1 MENLILLNFLESIL
15 GSSSKGSGTNRK
27 FKCPFHDSSTL
38 DKKKLEIDIQTDK
51 NGYNLGHCWVCG
63 AKFKTIRSLLWK
75 LNANKDK
82 FDKLDTI
89 VVRSESDKNENEKFN
104 GLLPDEYV
112 FLPDADPRNIIVKHA
127 RHYLKKR
134 GITEDDIFRYQI
146 GFCDDGPYAE
156 RIIIPSYDIKGNINF
171 FVGRS
176 FDSESRMKYKFP
188 MVSRDIIPFEMY
200 INWDLPIIL
209 CEGGFDM
216 IAIKRNVIPLLGKE
230 IGNNLKKKLILS
242 KVKSI
247 YVVLDNDALK
257 TALEHCSDL
266 LSYGKEVFLIIPE
279 GGKDPSE
286 MGFDKF
292 TKLIQQ
298 AKPLNFS
305 TILKL
310 KASI

>member
-1 MENLILLNFLESIL
+1 MENPILLNFLESIL
-15 GSSSKGSGTNRK
+15 GSSVRGTGTNRK
-27 FKCPFHDSSTL
+27 FKCPFHASSTL
-38 DKKKLEIDIQTDK
+38 DKKKLEIDLETDS

-63 AKFKTIRSLLWK
+63 EKFKTIRSLLWK

-89 VVRSESDKNENEKFN
+89 VIRGKNEKNEHEKFN

-112 FLPDADPRNIIVKHA
+112 FLPDADSRNIIVKHA

-146 GFCDDGPYAE
+146 GYCDDGPYAE
-156 RIIIPSYDIKGNINF
+156 RIIIPSYDIKGNMNF

-176 FDSESRMKYKFP
+176 FEADVYMKYKFP
-188 MVSRDIIPFEMY
+188 MVSKDIIPFELY
-200 INWDLPIIL
+200 INWNLPIIL

-216 IAIKRNVIPLLGKE
+216 ISIKRNVIPLLGKQ
-230 IGNNLKKKLILS
+230 ISNALKKKLISS
-242 KVKSI
+242 KVKTI

-257 TALEHCSDL
+257 DAIEHCRDL
-266 LSYGKEVFLIIPE
+266 ISYGKEVYLVIPDE
-279 GGKDPSE
+279 GKDPSE

-292 TKLIQQ
+292 TKLIQK
-298 AKPLNFS
+298 ATPL
-305 TILKL
+305 TLGKILQL
-310 KASI
+310 KTTL